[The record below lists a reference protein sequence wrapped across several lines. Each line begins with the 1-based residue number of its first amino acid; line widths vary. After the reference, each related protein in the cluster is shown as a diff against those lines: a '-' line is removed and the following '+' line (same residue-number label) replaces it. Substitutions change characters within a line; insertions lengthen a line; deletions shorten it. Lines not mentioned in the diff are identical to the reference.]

1 MKMKAYAVALSV
13 VVLLFARGA
22 CAAET
27 ETAVFGA
34 GCFWCVEAF
43 YEQQPGVKNVV
54 SGYAGG
60 GEANPT
66 YEQVSAGKMGHA
78 EVVQVEFDPAVTSYE
93 KLVEFFWKT
102 HDPTDGRGVAPDF
115 GKQYRPIILYRTPEQ
130 KVLAEKSKEALAVK
144 LNKPVAVEIVAL
156 DKFYVAE
163 DYHQEYVRKNP
174 KDGYVV
180 GVAIPKLKKLGLKI
194 PGQ

>member
-1 MKMKAYAVALSV
+1 MKMKAYAVAASFLL
-13 VVLLFARGA
+13 LLFARVGG
-22 CAAET
+22 AAET

-60 GEANPT
+60 SEANPN
-66 YEQVSAGKMGHA
+66 YQQVSAGKTSHA

-102 HDPTDGRGVAPDF
+102 HDPTDGRGAAPDF
-115 GKQYRPIILYRTPEQ
+115 GKQYRPIVLYRTPEQ
-130 KVLAEKSKEALAVK
+130 KAAAEKNKAALATK
-144 LNKPVAVEIVAL
+144 IGKPIAAEIVAL

-163 DYHQEYVRKNP
+163 DYHQDYVVKNP
-174 KDGYVV
+174 KDGYVL
-180 GVAIPKLKKLGLKI
+180 GVAIPKLKKLGLKV